1 MKLKLVRKFQKA
13 GFTEGKLYIN
23 DGFECYTVE
32 DTDRKLENGGVK
44 IQNQTAI
51 PRGTYKV
58 TISMSNR
65 FKRFLIEILDVPQFS
80 GIRIHSGNSS
90 KDTEGCIIVG
100 SINARDDDDWV
111 GGSRIAYD
119 RLHNKVKKA
128 LSNKEEI
135 TLEVVTC
142 GGR

>member
-1 MKLKLVRKFQKA
+1 MELKLVRKHYGKE
-13 GFTEGKLYIN
+13 FTEGKLFIN
-23 DGFECYTVE
+23 NGFECYTVE
-32 DTDRKLENGGVK
+32 DTDRHLESGGEK

-51 PRGTYKV
+51 PKGIYNV

-65 FKRFLIEILDVPQFS
+65 FKKFLIEVQGVDGFK

-100 SINARDDDDWV
+100 SVNNRDDDDWV

-119 RLHNKVKKA
+119 KLHKRVKDA
-128 LSNKEEI
+128 LSRGEKV
-135 TLEVVTC
+135 TLEVC
-142 GGR
+142 